1 VFAAVAFG
9 LLGLLDPYFFCQD
22 NALVLELP
30 SVLMTYRGVWR
41 GLAAEY
47 NPYTFLGSLTQLI
60 GGVYPPL

>member
-9 LLGLLDPYFFCQD
+9 LLELLDPYFFCQD

-30 SVLMTYRGVWR
+30 GVLMTYRGVWR